1 MSVVLAPPPQE
12 RFVAASAAADL
23 LSALGDQVAET
34 LHVPVSA
41 LSLRE
46 LSHPAQVADAPS
58 TFAVRQGVSPPRAVL
73 MCSSRDYPDMVER
86 SMARAAA
93 AKQRLPRHEAAAIL
107 TPLLQGRVHGMSF
120 AMLNYCRPLSRRRP
134 LSWVQ
139 RSLVQPHILEWIFRV
154 AESTREEPD
163 DATRAARFGEPL
175 RLLLSMRMLSA
186 PLRQSARRALCRLE
200 DADWRPKQVLMHGD
214 LWEGNVLIDGP
225 DPQEHRTRWAQRF
238 AVIDWPGSE
247 VQGYAIYDLVRYA
260 LSSRLGPR
268 GLHGEVTRH
277 CAALACEPE
286 DAMSYLLC
294 ALGHIGMHLEEFPF
308 ERYLRMVEACYDG
321 LQRAEFRELR

>member
-1 MSVVLAPPPQE
+1 VSLVLAPPQE
-12 RFVAASAAADL
+12 AGFAEPSAAEGL
-23 LSALGDQVAET
+23 LSALGERVADT
-34 LHVPVSA
+34 LHVPLAA

-46 LSHPAQVADAPS
+46 LSHEAQVADAPS
-58 TFAVRQGVSPPRAVL
+58 TFAVREGASPPRAVL

-86 SMARAAA
+86 SMVRAAR

-120 AMLNYCRPLSRRRP
+120 ALLNYCRPLSRRRP

-139 RSLVQPHILEWIFRV
+139 RSLLQPHILEWIFRV

-163 DATRAARFGEPL
+163 DAARAARFAEPL
-175 RLLLSMRMLSA
+175 RLLRSMRALSA
-186 PLRQSARRALCRLE
+186 PVRQSTRRALDRLH
-200 DADWRPKQVLMHGD
+200 DGDWNPKQVLMHGD
-214 LWEGNVLIDGP
+214 LWEGNVLIDDP

-247 VQGYAIYDLVRYA
+247 LHGYAIYDLVRYA
-260 LSSRLGPR
+260 LSSGLAPR
-268 GLHGEVTRH
+268 RLHGEVTRH

-286 DAMSYLLC
+286 DAMCYLLC

-308 ERYLRMVEACYDG
+308 ERYVRMVEACYGG
-321 LQRAEFRELR
+321 LQRAELR